1 MKWKY
6 RLQRSHETKTFS
18 PTGSFK
24 WNYSFHSTPTLCLR
38 LSIPAACASSFHA
51 PVFSF
56 LLLLPLHRGILFS
69 FVLFLGFHFVFLLQ
83 CYSLYFYFLML
94 IFSLTLRY
102 SFLYQFGV
110 TDKLTNLCHTAIEHM
125 PQRRDGRW
133 LGRFLGKLTLELIPK
148 GPKFTVVNQA
158 EKRAWR
164 WGEYSKGRK

>member
-1 MKWKY
+1 MKIPSSAIPWNKNVLTNWFIQME
-6 RLQRSHETKTFS
+6 LQLSFYSHTVS
-18 PTGSFK
+18 QALHPCS
-24 WNYSFHSTPTLCLR
+24 LCLQ
-38 LSIPAACASSFHA
+38 LSCSCFQFPSSFTTS
-51 PVFSF
+51 PGYSVF
-56 LLLLPLHRGILFS
+56 FS